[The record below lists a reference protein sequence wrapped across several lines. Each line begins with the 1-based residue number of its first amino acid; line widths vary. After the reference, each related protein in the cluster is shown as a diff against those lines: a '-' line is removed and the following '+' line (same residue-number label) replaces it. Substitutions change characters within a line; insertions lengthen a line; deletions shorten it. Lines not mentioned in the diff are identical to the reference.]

1 MNKNRSSFDAV
12 QAAIS
17 VTVTAVAAVCF
28 FAAANTRGTIRSVLI
43 VLAALCIVSGAVRTF
58 AIDRSAIRR
67 KAALL
72 GRLRKKNG
80 GILSMDKQ
88 FLERFVSCE
97 VSVRTLDLSMRG
109 VLSEV
114 GDKSV
119 LIERKNK
126 KGEVVATYCVNIDM
140 IEAITKF

>member
-1 MNKNRSSFDAV
+1 
-12 QAAIS
+12 
-17 VTVTAVAAVCF
+17 
-28 FAAANTRGTIRSVLI
+28 
-43 VLAALCIVSGAVRTF
+43 
-58 AIDRSAIRR
+58 
-67 KAALL
+67 
-72 GRLRKKNG
+72 
-80 GILSMDKQ
+80 MDKQ